1 MYSSLV
7 STNRT
12 HSDIQKSSK
21 EIKYYQWPRNSLFP
35 LLVRKE
41 LILFYFIQMKLC
53 RMCVF
58 YINIQLLWLN
68 FLPVRV
74 IHIAAYGCSPFLL
87 LWSITL
93 PECAMINVYIPLWL
107 GIWVASNML
116 LLEYC
121 WHKHS
126 NTFLFWKH
134 VDISLGLLD
143 HNTRN
148 M

>member
-12 HSDIQKSSK
+12 HSDIQSQVKKWNIISDL
-21 EIKYYQWPRNSLFP
+21 ETPFLP
-35 LLVRKE
+35 LSVRKE
-41 LILFYFIQMKLC
+41 LTLFYFIQMKLC

-58 YINIQLLWLN
+58 YINTQLLWLN
-68 FLPVRV
+68 FLPMRV
-74 IHIAAYGCSPFLL
+74 IHIAAYGCSLFLL

-93 PECAMINVYIPLWL
+93 PECAMINVYIPLLL

-143 HNTRN
+143 HNTWN